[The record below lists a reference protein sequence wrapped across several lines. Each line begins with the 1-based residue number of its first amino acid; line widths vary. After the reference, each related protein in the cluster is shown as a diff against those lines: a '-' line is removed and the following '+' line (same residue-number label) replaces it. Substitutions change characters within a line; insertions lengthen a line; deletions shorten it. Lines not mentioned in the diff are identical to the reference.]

1 MSVRRERDLTGLSD
15 PKNNKEK
22 SKMAIMLGKL
32 IELLARFVLGFEHL
46 IKRIDLNLE
55 SRS

>member
-32 IELLARFVLGFEHL
+32 IELLARFLLGFEHL